1 MKKIA
6 ISNRMKPRRRLTSEK
21 QILAKIDLCHVRS
34 RQKRTEAEAIDR
46 QADEVFRLAGK
57 ERNDG
62 ERLKLVEHATFL
74 RKDADELRV
83 SATRLI
89 EVRAKK
95 LGDRLS
101 EFRTELLPCDGVGDT
116 SVPML

>member
-6 ISNRMKPRRRLTSEK
+6 IAKRMKPRRRFTTEK
-21 QILAKIDLCHVRS
+21 AILAKIDDCHIRS
-34 RQKRTEAEAIDR
+34 RRKRAEAEATDR
-46 QADEVFRLAGK
+46 KADEIFELASRATDDS
-57 ERNDG
+57 ERV
-62 ERLKLVEHATFL
+62 KLAEYAREL
-74 RKDADELRV
+74 REDADKLRV

-101 EFRTELLPCDGVGDT
+101 EFRTELLPIGDTDT
-116 SVPML
+116 SVPAL